1 MRLYMTPFLSN
12 EIPRPMDTYTPIPD
26 IDKKIDIIDHV
37 NQDHT
42 EELLAIAKSHLSQ
55 IKSLHE
61 ATIVSASVL
70 DVFQEGMDIIVHLN
84 TTLQSTKIF
93 VPFEIEGELEDKILY
108 QAYAS
113 IVQQGRDFSGAG
125 KHFFKIIDKQKI
137 TTNMVRLTI
146 ESTTELPAYYPGYAY
161 AFLLKTLK
169 KRPHSGT
176 LKANKKHWSKKLF
189 DHIFVSLMK
198 HLSSKNRQKLLQS
211 ANKDV
216 RLYTLRKSWKKD
228 KNARFH
234 NQGYIDIFTHG
245 KTPGSQWA
253 NELSAG
259 DIIMSRS
266 EAKDKHPHL
275 SNGQALLIADETA
288 YPAMAGILEH
298 WLNPLPPYIIII
310 SESEDEQSYFENKD
324 LLVADQVH
332 RVICPPEIQS
342 TRILAIIRQITD
354 IDVVWAAFE
363 SESAKTVRHYL
374 RNQRQIAGKNNH
386 TKAYWN
392 LKSKRGTADDL

>member
-1 MRLYMTPFLSN
+1 
-12 EIPRPMDTYTPIPD
+12 MDTYTPIQD
-26 IDKKIDIIDHV
+26 IDQKIDIIDHV

-55 IKSLHE
+55 TKSPHE
-61 ATIVSASVL
+61 TNIRSASVL
-70 DVFQEGMDIIVHLN
+70 DIFQEGIDISVHLK
-84 TTLQSTKIF
+84 TTPQNTKIF

-113 IVQQGRDFSGAG
+113 IIQQGRDFSGVG
-125 KHFFKIIDKQKI
+125 KRFFKIIDKQKI
-137 TTNMVRLTI
+137 TTNIVRLTI

-169 KRPHSGT
+169 KRPLPATPES
-176 LKANKKHWSKKLF
+176 NKKHWSKKLF
-189 DHIFVSLMK
+189 DRVFISLMK
-198 HLSSKNRQKLLQS
+198 YLSSKNRQKLLQS

-216 RLYTLRKSWKKD
+216 RLYTLRKSWKKN
-228 KNARFH
+228 KNDRFH

-245 KTPGSQWA
+245 ETLGSQWA
-253 NELSAG
+253 NELNTD

-298 WLNPLPPYIIII
+298 WQNPLPPHIIII
-310 SESEDEQSYFENKD
+310 SESEDEQCYFEDKD
-324 LLVADQVH
+324 QLAAGQIH
-332 RVICPPEIQS
+332 RIICPPENQA
-342 TRILAIIRQITD
+342 TEILAIVKQITD

-363 SESAKTVRHYL
+363 SESAKAVRHYL
-374 RNQRQIAGKNNH
+374 RNHRKIAGKNNH

-392 LKSKRGTADDL
+392 LKSKRGTVEDL